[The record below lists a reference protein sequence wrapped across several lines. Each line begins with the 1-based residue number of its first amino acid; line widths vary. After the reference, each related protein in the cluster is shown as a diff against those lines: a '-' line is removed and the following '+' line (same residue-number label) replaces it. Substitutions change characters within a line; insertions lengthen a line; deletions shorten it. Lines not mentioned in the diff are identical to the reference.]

1 MANQEGAGG
10 RIFGIT
16 APTRE
21 RTATPVR
28 EREKELAPPPTTE
41 EARAANA
48 GEYVG
53 NTRVVDKVGKNRV
66 LKATLGG
73 LGIVGGVVGVGAIA
87 YETVPAIHRLVGS
100 AFLDNIKGFFK
111 GTTFEE
117 RFPIVLS
124 KDKFTSVS
132 KEEEQELWRN
142 TKTVDLENH
151 TFTIGFP
158 VDQATIDKSP
168 NLRMN
173 EKFDAILPPF
183 INRDKLIQEGVKNVK
198 TLSGFEKGT
207 EYMVGYDESKYEAS
221 VLTIALAGVVQGQ
234 GGGSFNPAY
243 TNVTIIYRDRATGKI
258 EFHQT
263 IGGLYAD
270 LLVPIKPYPENRGFV
285 YEDGSP
291 IKSGGALLRLTTDLQ
306 DWEGKGQVL
315 PDQQGQ
321 FVIRSTYQQENPKA
335 PIPLN
340 TGFLR
345 MPNGNIASSR

>member
-1 MANQEGAGG
+1 MAEQGRPHFPEQMPAKPRRHTARNIALAGTALGALGAGAYG
-10 RIFGIT
+10 
-16 APTRE
+16 AYQNVP
-21 RTATPVR
+21 AV
-28 EREKELAPPPTTE
+28 
-41 EARAANA
+41 
-48 GEYVG
+48 YQS
-53 NTRVVDKVGKNRV
+53 VD
-66 LKATLGG
+66 TLGQ
-73 LGIVGGVVGVGAIA
+73 GVP
-87 YETVPAIHRLVGS
+87 ERWNSLFSKP
-100 AFLDNIKGFFK
+100 
-111 GTTFEE
+111 TFEE
-117 RFPIVLS
+117 RFPIALP
-124 KDKFTSVS
+124 KERFTSVTS
-132 KEEEQELWRN
+132 EAEKELWRN

-158 VDQATIDKSP
+158 VNQATIDKSP

-207 EYMVGYDESKYEAS
+207 EYIVGYDERKYEAS

-258 EFHQT
+258 EFQQT

-285 YEDGSP
+285 YEDGTP
-291 IKSGGALLRLTTDLQ
+291 IKSGEALLRLTTDLQ

-321 FVIRSTYQQENPKA
+321 FVIRSMYQQENPKA
-335 PIPLN
+335 HIPLN
-340 TGFLR
+340 TDFLR